1 MTLQQLKYIVALE
14 SHRHFQRA
22 AESCFVA
29 QPTLTLQVQK
39 LEEELGV
46 QIFDRTEF
54 PIQPTELGLKI
65 IEQAK
70 KALFCA
76 EAIYSITKNE
86 RDSVEGT
93 FRLGVI
99 PTVAPYLL
107 PLFIKSFTE
116 KHPNTHLEIREMQS
130 ERIIDALKTNELDLA
145 IMATP
150 IEMEEIKEIPLY
162 HEPFLLFAQP
172 HHELMSLKRIK
183 AENLKA
189 DEIWI
194 LDEGHCL
201 RNQVLNLCESN
212 QGLENQ
218 GFSFKSGSIET
229 LKNMIKYHS
238 GYTIIP
244 ELAARLSDDKKFI
257 RRFEDPQPS
266 REIGL
271 VYHQNFARQQ
281 LLNTLKDSIQSCLP
295 NEITQIKKY
304 YSLRWRDRL

>member
-1 MTLQQLKYIVALE
+1 MTLQQLKYIVALDAF
-14 SHRHFQRA
+14 RHFQRA
-22 AESCFVA
+22 AESCYVA

-39 LEEELGV
+39 LEEELGI

-54 PIQPTELGLKI
+54 PIRPTRLGEKI

-76 EAIYSITKNE
+76 EAIYNITKEE

-116 KHPNTHLEIREMQS
+116 KYPNTQLEIRELQS
-130 ERIIDALKTNELDLA
+130 ERIIANLKTNELDLG

-150 IEMEEIKEIPLY
+150 VDLEEIREIPLY
-162 HEPFLLFAQP
+162 NEPFLLFAQP
-172 HHELMSLKRIK
+172 KHELMSLKQIK

-201 RNQVLNLCESN
+201 RNQVLNLCDSN
-212 QGLENQ
+212 RGIENQ
-218 GFSFKSGSIET
+218 GFKFKSGSIET

-257 RRFEDPQPS
+257 KRFEDPQPT

-271 VYHQNFARQQ
+271 VCHQNFARQQ
-281 LLNTLKDSIQSCLP
+281 LIIAFKESILNCLP
-295 NEITQIKKY
+295 TEISQIKKY

>member
-14 SHRHFQRA
+14 AHRHFQRA

-39 LEEELGV
+39 LEEELGI

-70 KALFCA
+70 KALYCA

-86 RDSVEGT
+86 RDSLDGT

-116 KHPNTHLEIREMQS
+116 SHPNTHLEIREMQS
-130 ERIIDALKTNELDLA
+130 ERIIDALKTNDLDLA

-150 IEMEEIKEIPLY
+150 VDMVELREIPLY
-162 HEPFLLFAQP
+162 QEPFLLFAQP

-201 RNQVLNLCESN
+201 RNQVLNLCESS
-212 QGLENQ
+212 QGIDNQ

-244 ELAARLSDDKKFI
+244 ELASRLSDDKKFI
-257 RRFEDPQPS
+257 RRFVDPQPS

-271 VYHQNFARQQ
+271 VCHQNFARQQ
-281 LLNTLKDSIQSCLP
+281 LLNKLKESIQSCLP
-295 NEITQIKKY
+295 EEISQIKKY
-304 YSLRWRDRL
+304 YSLKWRDRL

>member
-14 SHRHFQRA
+14 AHRHFQRA

-54 PIQPTELGLKI
+54 PIQPTELGIKI

-70 KALFCA
+70 RTLYSA
-76 EAIYSITKNE
+76 EVIYGITKNE
-86 RDSVEGT
+86 RDSIEGK
-93 FRLGVI
+93 FRFGVI

-107 PLFIKSFTE
+107 PLFLKSFTE
-116 KHPNTHLEIREMQS
+116 LYPNTQLEIREMQS
-130 ERIIDALKTNELDLA
+130 ERIIEALKTNELDLA

-150 IEMEEIKEIPLY
+150 IEMDEIREIPLY
-162 HEPFLLFAQP
+162 QEPFLLFAQP
-172 HHELMSLKRIK
+172 QHELMNLKQIK
-183 AENLKA
+183 AENLRA

-201 RNQVLNLCESN
+201 RNQVLNLCEASN
-212 QGLENQ
+212 GIENQ
-218 GFSFKSGSIET
+218 GFTFKSGSIET

-257 RRFEDPQPS
+257 RRFEDPQPT

-271 VYHQNFARQQ
+271 VCHQNFARQQ
-281 LLNTLKDSIQSCLP
+281 LLNMIKKSIQTSLP
-295 NEITQIKKY
+295 KEISQIKKY
-304 YSLRWRDRL
+304 QSLRWRDKL

>member
-14 SHRHFQRA
+14 AHRHFQRA

-54 PIQPTELGLKI
+54 PIQPTELGMKI

-70 KALFCA
+70 RTLYSA
-76 EAIYSITKNE
+76 EVIYGITKNE
-86 RDSVEGT
+86 RDSIEGK
-93 FRLGVI
+93 FRFGVI

-107 PLFIKSFTE
+107 PLFLKSFTE
-116 KHPNTHLEIREMQS
+116 LFPNTQLEIREMQS
-130 ERIIDALKTNELDLA
+130 ERIIEALKTNELDLA

-150 IEMEEIKEIPLY
+150 IEMDEIREIPLY
-162 HEPFLLFAQP
+162 QEPFLLFAQP
-172 HHELMSLKRIK
+172 QHELMNLKQIK
-183 AENLKA
+183 AENLRA

-201 RNQVLNLCESN
+201 RNQVLNLCEASN
-212 QGLENQ
+212 GIENQ
-218 GFSFKSGSIET
+218 GFTFKSGSIET

-257 RRFEDPQPS
+257 RRFEDPQPT

-271 VYHQNFARQQ
+271 VCHQNFARQQ
-281 LLNTLKDSIQSCLP
+281 LLNMIKKSIQTSLP
-295 NEITQIKKY
+295 KEISQIKKY
-304 YSLRWRDRL
+304 QSLRWRDKL

>member
-14 SHRHFQRA
+14 AHRHFQRA

-54 PIQPTELGLKI
+54 PIQPTELGMKI

-70 KALFCA
+70 RTLYSA
-76 EAIYSITKNE
+76 EVIYGITKNE
-86 RDSVEGT
+86 RDSIEGK
-93 FRLGVI
+93 FRFGVI

-107 PLFIKSFTE
+107 PLFLKSFTE
-116 KHPNTHLEIREMQS
+116 LYPNTQLEIREMQS
-130 ERIIDALKTNELDLA
+130 ERIIEALKTNELDLA

-150 IEMEEIKEIPLY
+150 IEMDEIREIPLY
-162 HEPFLLFAQP
+162 QEPFLLFAQP
-172 HHELMSLKRIK
+172 QHELMNLKQIK
-183 AENLKA
+183 AENLRA

-201 RNQVLNLCESN
+201 RNQVLNLCEASN
-212 QGLENQ
+212 GIENQ
-218 GFSFKSGSIET
+218 GFTFKSGSIET

-257 RRFEDPQPS
+257 RRFEDPQPT

-271 VYHQNFARQQ
+271 VCHQNFARQQ
-281 LLNTLKDSIQSCLP
+281 LLNMIKKSIQTSLP
-295 NEITQIKKY
+295 KEISQIKKY
-304 YSLRWRDRL
+304 QSLRWRDKL

>member
-14 SHRHFQRA
+14 AYRHFQRA
-22 AESCFVA
+22 AESCYVA

-39 LEEELGV
+39 LEEELGI

-54 PIQPTELGLKI
+54 PIQPTELGAKI

-76 EAIYSITKNE
+76 EAIYNITKDE

-107 PLFIKSFTE
+107 PLFIKAFNE
-116 KHPNTHLEIREMQS
+116 KYPQTHLEIREIQS
-130 ERIIDALKTNELDLA
+130 ERIIDALKANELDFAL
-145 IMATP
+145 MATP
-150 IEMEEIKEIPLY
+150 LEMEELREIPLY
-162 HEPFLLFAQP
+162 NEPFLLFAQP

-201 RNQVLNLCESN
+201 RNQVLNLCDSN
-212 QGLENQ
+212 QGIENQ

-257 RRFEDPQPS
+257 RRFDDPQPS

-271 VYHQNFARQQ
+271 VFHQNFTRQQ
-281 LLNTLKDSIQSCLP
+281 LISALKESIQSSLP
-295 NEITQIKKY
+295 KEISQIKKY
-304 YSLRWRDRL
+304 YSLKWRDRL

>member
-14 SHRHFQRA
+14 AHRHFQRA

-39 LEEELGV
+39 LEEELGI

-54 PIQPTELGLKI
+54 PIQPTELGHKI

-70 KALFCA
+70 KALYCA

-86 RDSVEGT
+86 RDSLDGT

-116 KHPNTHLEIREMQS
+116 SHPNTHLEIREMQS
-130 ERIIDALKTNELDLA
+130 ERIIDALKTNDLDLA

-150 IEMEEIKEIPLY
+150 VDMVELREIPLY
-162 HEPFLLFAQP
+162 QEPFLLFAQP

-201 RNQVLNLCESN
+201 RNQVLNLCESS
-212 QGLENQ
+212 QGIDNQ

-244 ELAARLSDDKKFI
+244 ELASRLSDDKKFI
-257 RRFEDPQPS
+257 RRFEDPQPT

-271 VYHQNFARQQ
+271 VCHQNFARQQ
-281 LLNTLKDSIQSCLP
+281 LLNKLKESIQSCLP
-295 NEITQIKKY
+295 EEISQIKGY
-304 YSLRWRDRL
+304 YSLKWRDRL